1 MVFLAVLAL
10 VVLSQL
16 YGALVLGPAAAGE
29 FGTGD
34 GSLVQTAFGIA
45 YAAGFIAWGPL
56 VDRFGARR
64 ILLLGLI
71 GLALTTAFVAF
82 SPTMAWL
89 VCGRIAQGLTAA
101 SFAPAAF
108 SYFGSHLPMPSRV
121 TAITALTSSFLAA
134 AVLGQIAAQAITDTL
149 SWRWFFGISAILLTA
164 GALAGVR
171 ALQADQA
178 TNHIPSRPVAA
189 LAALLGNVR
198 ILVLLIATL
207 AILGPFIA
215 LYAALGHT
223 GQFSGS
229 AMLTLRL
236 SALPALVWAGFAS
249 GWLARFSA
257 SSRLIVGFTG
267 AAVAAAALALV
278 GGNPVGAVICLF
290 AFAACISILAP
301 AMIQALNG
309 LAPEQRGSI
318 TALYTFALFLGA
330 SLAPLPVAT
339 GAAAS
344 TQLDLV
350 ATTAFGSAAIL
361 LASAAL
367 TAAASRARPA

>member
-1 MVFLAVLAL
+1 MVLLAVLAL

-16 YGALVLGPAAAGE
+16 YGALVLGPTAAGE
-29 FGTGD
+29 FGTG
-34 GSLVQTAFGIA
+34 GGGLVQTAFGIA

-56 VDRFGARR
+56 VDRFDARR

-89 VCGRIAQGLTAA
+89 IFGRIAQGLAAA

-121 TAITALTSSFLAA
+121 TAITVLTSSFLAA
-134 AVLGQIAAQAITDTL
+134 AVLGQVAAQAITDTL
-149 SWRWFFGISAILLTA
+149 SWRWFFGISAILLA
-164 GALAGVR
+164 IAVGAAARVLH
-171 ALQADQA
+171 ADQA
-178 TNHIPSRPVAA
+178 TDQPQSRPFAA
-189 LAALLGNVR
+189 LATLLGNGR

-223 GQFSGS
+223 AQFSGN

-278 GGNPVGAVICLF
+278 GGNPVGAAICLF
-290 AFAACISILAP
+290 VFAACVSILAP
-301 AMIQALNG
+301 AMIQALTG

-339 GAAAS
+339 GAAAP
-344 TQLDLV
+344 THLDPV
-350 ATTAFGSAAIL
+350 ATTALISAATL